1 MSLSFNHH
9 GVTEITERVEIG
21 RNFGYFFSSI
31 SNNLSVLSD
40 SVVNNDIMVYLIV
53 SFAMFAIGVIGV
65 LAKRNA
71 LIMFL
76 SIELMLNASNLL
88 FVAFAR
94 EKGDTIGLV
103 WVFFVLVL
111 AAAEAAVGLA
121 IIINL
126 FRSKQIVDVDQYNEL
141 RG

>member
-1 MSLSFNHH
+1 MDLSFY
-9 GVTEITERVEIG
+9 II
-21 RNFGYFFSSI
+21 I
-31 SNNLSVLSD
+31 SL
-40 SVVNNDIMVYLIV
+40 
-53 SFAMFAIGVIGV
+53 AMFLMGIIGV
-65 LAKRNA
+65 LSRRNA

-76 SIELMLNASNLL
+76 SIELMLNSANLL

-94 EKGDTIGLV
+94 NWGNQVGLV

-126 FRSKQIVDVDQYNEL
+126 FRSRQVVDVDQYNEL
-141 RG
+141 KG

>member
-1 MSLSFNHH
+1 
-9 GVTEITERVEIG
+9 
-21 RNFGYFFSSI
+21 
-31 SNNLSVLSD
+31 
-40 SVVNNDIMVYLIV
+40 MVYLIV
-53 SFAMFAIGVIGV
+53 SFAMFIIGIIGV

-88 FVAFAR
+88 FVYFSR
-94 EKGDTIGLV
+94 VRGDAVGLV

-126 FRSKQIVDVDQYNEL
+126 FRSKEVVDVDQYNTL